1 MVRKFWWQTKPK
13 VSGFLPLKAWKDICK
28 LKDLDGLGF
37 RRFKDMNLALI
48 AKLGWKIASGE
59 DCLWTRMLKAKYL
72 QNEMFFKRN
81 SWVWQGLIKSRKL
94 IRKGS
99 CYRIGD
105 GSSIDFWND
114 SWIPDLENKTPLAR
128 EDVDGPNWRRV
139 FELRD
144 ERTGLWKESEIRF
157 FCTEESAEAILKVS
171 WPHVECRDKLIWK
184 GNEEGKFSVRSCY
197 RTFFEGDQSS
207 GRIVVEAEDS

>member
-1 MVRKFWWQTKPK
+1 MVRKFWWETKPK
-13 VSGFLPLKAWKDICK
+13 VSGFLPLKAWNDICK
-28 LKDLDGLGF
+28 PKDLDNLGF

-72 QNEMFFKRN
+72 QNEMFFKRT

-114 SWIPDLENKTPLAR
+114 PWIPDLENKTPLAR

-157 FCTEESAEAILKVS
+157 FL
-171 WPHVECRDKLIWK
+171 H
-184 GNEEGKFSVRSCY
+184 GGF
-197 RTFFEGDQSS
+197 G
-207 GRIVVEAEDS
+207 